1 MSLYMVLK
9 LWSLHYNIRDIEF
22 LCNLAVMNIYID
34 LFNGVFVSMI
44 VGHGQNALS
53 WLSINLSV
61 VI

>member
-1 MSLYMVLK
+1 MKNKVSVDILVHVSL
-9 LWSLHYNIRDIEF
+9 E
-22 LCNLAVMNIYID
+22 AVMNIYID